1 MLVGT
6 AAPAY
11 AWTEHDNFIAD
22 GHGWLQP
29 QNLVVHSTANEGAT
43 AWNHVQYWQRM
54 GNDAP
59 MAQWVADWTDGG
71 TVYQTMSG
79 NAVAWHVG
87 NGNWYS
93 VGIEICEATNQHDF
107 EVGFDTG
114 GRNGAPCTST
124 SRVGASTE
132 WCPTTKRVTC
142 GAAQT
147 TLTLFRTS
155 QSGARLGAISRILVQ
170 YYLDNPSL

>member
-1 MLVGT
+1 MIGTFMKRLRIGAITALAVFAMLVGT

-11 AWTEHDNFIAD
+11 AWTEHDNIIAD
-22 GHGWLQP
+22 GHGWFQP

-54 GNDAP
+54 GNDTP

-93 VGIEICEATNQHDF
+93 VGIEICRHAGVVQ
-107 EVGFDTG
+107 G
-114 GRNGAPCTST
+114 
-124 SRVGASTE
+124 
-132 WCPTTKRVTC
+132 
-142 GAAQT
+142 
-147 TLTLFRTS
+147 
-155 QSGARLGAISRILVQ
+155 LVV
-170 YYLDNPSL
+170 DHHV